1 MHLVLLSEFGPF
13 PASNLNAAHV
23 SFWREAV
30 VTHEPHMARENT
42 IRASSP

>member
-23 SFWREAV
+23 SFEGAKR
-30 VTHEPHMARENT
+30 
-42 IRASSP
+42 S

>member
-23 SFWREAV
+23 SFGAKR
-30 VTHEPHMARENT
+30 
-42 IRASSP
+42 S